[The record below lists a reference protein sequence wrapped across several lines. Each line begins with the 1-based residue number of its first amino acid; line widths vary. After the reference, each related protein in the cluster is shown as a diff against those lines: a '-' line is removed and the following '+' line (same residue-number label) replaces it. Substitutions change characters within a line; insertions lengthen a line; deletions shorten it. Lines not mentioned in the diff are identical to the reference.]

1 MLRSWQ
7 LWWLSEYL
15 TMTMINAVNQDVLFY
30 ATNVYNWI
38 WYVTVGMSRK
48 IHCINVSTLIKLT
61 VLFFA
66 IFIIYRQVFLQF
78 STDNKLLW
86 LIEFGLNRIPQLP
99 CITSR
104 EPHSSGHWLSAAAA
118 TPRRAQTSLFWSCL
132 SQTQDIL
139 QSIHA
144 SDVSAFEHPS
154 PIFLFFA
161 YFMVFMSAS
170 SFEIKHHLIDFYCTL
185 QFDTFCSCCSF

>member
-15 TMTMINAVNQDVLFY
+15 TITMINAVNQDVLFY

-66 IFIIYRQVFLQF
+66 IFIIFLQF

-86 LIEFGLNRIPQLP
+86 LIEFGLNRIPQLAVLP
-99 CITSR
+99 
-104 EPHSSGHWLSAAAA
+104 
-118 TPRRAQTSLFWSCL
+118 
-132 SQTQDIL
+132 
-139 QSIHA
+139 HA
-144 SDVSAFEHPS
+144 SHTPVDTGSQLLPPHRGGLRHLCFEAVCPKHRISCHGSIPLM
-154 PIFLFFA
+154 FLLSRA
-161 YFMVFMSAS
+161 TC
-170 SFEIKHHLIDFYCTL
+170 HLIFYFFL
-185 QFDTFCSCCSF
+185 SKNWQKI

>member
-15 TMTMINAVNQDVLFY
+15 TITMINAVNQDVLFY

-61 VLFFA
+61 VLFIA

-86 LIEFGLNRIPQLP
+86 LIEFGLNRIPQLAVLP
-99 CITSR
+99 
-104 EPHSSGHWLSAAAA
+104 
-118 TPRRAQTSLFWSCL
+118 
-132 SQTQDIL
+132 
-139 QSIHA
+139 HA
-144 SDVSAFEHPS
+144 SHTPVVTGSQLLPQHRGGLRHLCFEAVCPKHRISWHGSIPYQWCFCFRA
-154 PIFLFFA
+154 PFTQLFVFCLCIFPKFQ
-161 YFMVFMSAS
+161 
-170 SFEIKHHLIDFYCTL
+170 KN
-185 QFDTFCSCCSF
+185 Q

>member
-1 MLRSWQ
+1 
-7 LWWLSEYL
+7 
-15 TMTMINAVNQDVLFY
+15 MINAVNQDVLFY

-66 IFIIYRQVFLQF
+66 IFIIYRQVFLSF
-78 STDNKLLW
+78 PPIINCLW

-118 TPRRAQTSLFWSCL
+118 TPGGLRHLCFEAVCPKHRISCHGSIPLMFLLSRATC
-132 SQTQDIL
+132 
-139 QSIHA
+139 
-144 SDVSAFEHPS
+144 
-154 PIFLFFA
+154 
-161 YFMVFMSAS
+161 
-170 SFEIKHHLIDFYCTL
+170 HLIFYFFL
-185 QFDTFCSCCSF
+185 SKNWQKI